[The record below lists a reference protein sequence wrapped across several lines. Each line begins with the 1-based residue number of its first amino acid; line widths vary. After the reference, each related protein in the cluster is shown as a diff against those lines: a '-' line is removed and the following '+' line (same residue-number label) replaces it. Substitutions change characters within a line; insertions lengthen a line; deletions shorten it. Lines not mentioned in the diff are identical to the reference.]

1 MSIYLSQLGVFE
13 LQYQLKRV
21 PKWYQ
26 VTINTDGINR
36 TPLFVKTC
44 CSVTIVNLNIVFW
57 VEWPNGAH
65 FFSIVVFNDSYL
77 RVNLYGTSVCHHL
90 LMLCLH
96 FQQQKIFVILFIII
110 LFSLYQGLVLTFT
123 PWYTEKRLLLY
134 LFCPKLEHWYCC
146 ILYIFQSLL

>member
-21 PKWYQ
+21 PKWCQ

-36 TPLFVKTC
+36 TPLFVETC
-44 CSVTIVNLNIVFW
+44 CSVTIVILNIVFW

-77 RVNLYGTSVCHHL
+77 ILSGLSDEYIKYSSEVS
-90 LMLCLH
+90 CL
-96 FQQQKIFVILFIII
+96 VE
-110 LFSLYQGLVLTFT
+110 S
-123 PWYTEKRLLLY
+123 
-134 LFCPKLEHWYCC
+134 
-146 ILYIFQSLL
+146 